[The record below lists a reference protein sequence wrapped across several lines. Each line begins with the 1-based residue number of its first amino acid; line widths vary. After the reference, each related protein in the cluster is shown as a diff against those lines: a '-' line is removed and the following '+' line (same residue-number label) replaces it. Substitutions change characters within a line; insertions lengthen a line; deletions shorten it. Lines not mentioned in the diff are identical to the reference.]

1 MQHLSTRCQ
10 QIFLNAANATSRGA
24 AVVNSLGQL
33 VQESGVDGS
42 SQYPVFIRE
51 HTVDDISQVRLSIYL
66 PETPPYFLQ
75 DKYTLFLCN
84 IWESRNLMVI
94 DRSICVLGA

>member
-1 MQHLSTRCQ
+1 MQQLSTRCQ

-24 AVVNSLGQL
+24 AVVHSLGQL

-75 DKYTLFLCN
+75 GNSFLQY
-84 IWESRNLMVI
+84 
-94 DRSICVLGA
+94 LGIQTPRGDQSSYCAC